1 MTRQTTPVER
11 HHIALAG
18 LPQAADW
25 IGQFAAIWPVT
36 ARPRNWRDRL
46 AALGRLRFA
55 CLPRRRPYE
64 PVHPVLDSPAWSA
77 LAVRMLDTHRRRIDL
92 AGPALEEVDGD
103 LAQLIR
109 KIDATIAAVV
119 DIPADDVGIGE
130 LLSAMA
136 ARWMTYAATPDA
148 DTSLAG
154 VLKAQ
159 RDYNTRVEQ
168 LPLMRGNAR

>member
-1 MTRQTTPVER
+1 
-11 HHIALAG
+11 
-18 LPQAADW
+18 
-25 IGQFAAIWPVT
+25 
-36 ARPRNWRDRL
+36 
-46 AALGRLRFA
+46 
-55 CLPRRRPYE
+55 
-64 PVHPVLDSPAWSA
+64 
-77 LAVRMLDTHRRRIDL
+77 MLDTHRRRIDL